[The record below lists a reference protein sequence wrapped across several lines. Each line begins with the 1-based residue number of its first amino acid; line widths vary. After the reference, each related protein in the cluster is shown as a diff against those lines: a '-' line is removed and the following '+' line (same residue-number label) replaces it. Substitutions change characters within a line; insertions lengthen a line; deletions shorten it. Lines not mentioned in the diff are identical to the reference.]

1 MEIPSSTWEFW
12 IQLPRSIEEFR
23 LMAQLPKEAVSV
35 QEVPGAN
42 TKNIKNKVI
51 RHDNSICYAI
61 WLALEADSKNA
72 CQAEQRRS

>member
-1 MEIPSSTWEFW
+1 M
-12 IQLPRSIEEFR
+12 
-23 LMAQLPKEAVSV
+23 
-35 QEVPGAN
+35 
-42 TKNIKNKVI
+42 KNIKNKVI